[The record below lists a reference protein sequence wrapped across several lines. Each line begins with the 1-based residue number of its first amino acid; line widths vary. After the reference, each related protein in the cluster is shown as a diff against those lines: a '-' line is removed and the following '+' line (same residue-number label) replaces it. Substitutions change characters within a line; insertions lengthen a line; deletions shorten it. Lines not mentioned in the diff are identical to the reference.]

1 MIPVSLAYGILRV
14 MQDFIM
20 TGAPARL
27 KRAQTAGERPADRSA
42 RALGVCSRVGA
53 AQVVTR

>member
-42 RALGVCSRVGA
+42 RALSLLQGLGFRV
-53 AQVVTR
+53 